1 MKFAIR
7 SLPVI
12 ALIGGLTASAALAQE
27 PAGDLAEQAYRI
39 RERYCYKCHISD
51 AGAPR
56 FDVLDSAKL
65 VGRDGGAVYVVPGK
79 PDESPLWERMGVYQD
94 MPPLEEAERPSEDE
108 LAIIQSWI
116 EQGAPDFKPG
126 SQRQFISE
134 EEILNSILN
143 DLQQNVARNDRRRQ
157 RYFSLVHLYNN
168 QAVNDDKLRLY
179 RAAFSIAVNS
189 LSRKSSRIVVP
200 EPINESQTIF
210 RIDLRDVGWDSPER
224 WLQVLQAYPYGMKWR
239 DRELAELQKDIED
252 AQKSNS
258 AIPVKYAYLK
268 ADWFVAK
275 ATRPPLY
282 HTLLGLPDTLDAL
295 DKELGINMESDFLAE
310 RMKRAG
316 FTGSGPSRHNRAI
329 DWMEGTNTRYYYRS
343 YDFGGSSAKQVLFRF
358 PLGPK
363 FDDNPF
369 TKNPDL
375 AFQEDGGEFV
385 FNLPNGLNGYYI
397 SDAAGKRLDEAP
409 VSVVRDLSE
418 IAGTPAVV
426 NGISCIGCHRRGIQ
440 PFKDMIRDA
449 QVVTGSADADAKIE
463 GLYVE
468 EPEMTAQQA
477 ADSAH
482 FMAAWERCVR
492 PFRRPGASASEG
504 NDIIDVNEPVTAIAK
519 FYDGEVGL
527 EEIARELGM
536 ARPDDIGAAIRTN
549 RELQG
554 LGLGALARGGKIT
567 REMLDST
574 DEASFSVY
582 QEAADKLGLGTPD
595 KVSQ

>member
-1 MKFAIR
+1 MSKSSR
-7 SLPVI
+7 TLSLF
-12 ALIGGLTASAALAQE
+12 ALIGGLTTSIAAAQE
-27 PAGDLAEQAYRI
+27 PGGDLAEQAYRI

-56 FDVLDSAKL
+56 FDVLDAAKL
-65 VGRDGGAVYVVPGK
+65 IGRDGGAVYVVPGS
-79 PDESPLWERMGVYQD
+79 PAESSLWQRMGIDQD
-94 MPPLEEAERPSEDE
+94 MPPLEEAERPTAEE

-126 SQRQFISE
+126 SQRGFISE
-134 EEILNSILN
+134 GEILTSILN

-168 QAVNDDKLRLY
+168 QSVNDDKLRLY

-189 LSRKSSRIVVP
+189 LSRKSSRIIVP
-200 EPINESQTIF
+200 VSINESQTIF
-210 RIDLRDVGWDSPER
+210 RVDLREVGWDNPER

-252 AQKSNS
+252 TQKSNS

-282 HTLLGLPDTLDAL
+282 HTLLGLPDTLEKL
-295 DKELGINMESDFLAE
+295 DQELGIDMESDFLAE

-316 FTGSGPSRHNRAI
+316 FTGSGPSRHNRAV

-343 YDFGGSSAKQVLFRF
+343 YDFGGSAAKQVLFRF

-363 FDDNPF
+363 FEKNPF
-369 TKNPDL
+369 GANPNL
-375 AFQEDGGEFV
+375 AFEEDGGEFV
-385 FNLPNGLNGYYI
+385 FSLPNGLNGYYI
-397 SDAAGKRLDEAP
+397 SDVAGNRLD
-409 VSVVRDLSE
+409 VRDLSE
-418 IAGTPAVV
+418 IAGTPEVV
-426 NGISCIGCHRRGIQ
+426 NGISCIGCHRKGIQ
-440 PFKDMIRDA
+440 PYKDMIRDA

-463 GLYVE
+463 ELYVE
-468 EPEMTAQQA
+468 EPEMTAQIQA
-477 ADSAH
+477 DTAH
-482 FMAAWERCVR
+482 FVAAWERCVR
-492 PFRRPGASASEG
+492 PYRRPDASVSEA

-527 EEIARELGM
+527 EELARELGM

-549 RELQG
+549 RELQS

-567 REMLDST
+567 REMLDAT
-574 DEASFSVY
+574 EEASFSVY